1 MSNCF
6 ADFLQNE
13 GLYETIPINKT
24 NISELCDLID
34 GKIRISEYCPGC
46 KEMRVFSMDP
56 ITFFGHKKDEE
67 TQKYSLANMIDGC
80 QKFQNNRIPRPG
92 EVRQPKEWY
101 WTFPEIQKETRLIVF
116 PFVCAMDHTHRL
128 DYVVVTDSNLMR
140 KIGQFPSVADLSFP
154 ELKEYEK
161 DVDNQSMRELRRAI
175 GLHAQGI
182 GVGSYVYLRRVFERI
197 LEKAKQQAQ
206 TDAIL
211 DLSNYDGMRVPEKIK
226 LLKDYLPDMITS
238 NPAIYSIVS
247 KGIHQLTEEDCIKY
261 FPVLQDSI
269 LIILNQWA
277 QKRKEQET
285 IKKLEA
291 SISSISSELS
301 KN

>member
-1 MSNCF
+1 
-6 ADFLQNE
+6 
-13 GLYETIPINKT
+13 
-24 NISELCDLID
+24 
-34 GKIRISEYCPGC
+34 
-46 KEMRVFSMDP
+46 
-56 ITFFGHKKDEE
+56 
-67 TQKYSLANMIDGC
+67 
-80 QKFQNNRIPRPG
+80 
-92 EVRQPKEWY
+92 
-101 WTFPEIQKETRLIVF
+101 
-116 PFVCAMDHTHRL
+116 
-128 DYVVVTDSNLMR
+128 
-140 KIGQFPSVADLSFP
+140 
-154 ELKEYEK
+154 
-161 DVDNQSMRELRRAI
+161 MRELRRAI

>member
-154 ELKEYEK
+154 EL
-161 DVDNQSMRELRRAI
+161 
-175 GLHAQGI
+175 
-182 GVGSYVYLRRVFERI
+182 
-197 LEKAKQQAQ
+197 
-206 TDAIL
+206 
-211 DLSNYDGMRVPEKIK
+211 LSNYDGMRVPEKIK